1 MRYSVRS
8 LARPLLENA
17 DKKLI
22 KSKGEVNRLKILV
35 CVKQVPDTTEI
46 KIDPVTNTL
55 IRNGVP
61 SIVNPFDKNA
71 LEAAL
76 QLKDKYGAEVTVLSM
91 GPGQAAEAL
100 RECYA
105 MGADNMV
112 LVSDRAFGGADT
124 LATSYTLSA
133 AIRALGEFDLILCG
147 KQAIDGDTA
156 QVGPEIAEHLGIP
169 QVTYAADIELN
180 DTTLTVTKEQEDCYE
195 KIEVKLPALLTAV
208 KSLNEPRYPN
218 IRRKMQA
225 NRMEVRTLTA
235 ADLPELDPAR
245 LGLKGSP
252 TKVKK
257 TFVPPVHSTGVR
269 VEGKDAGEQ
278 VGNLLKL
285 LSEAK
290 ITF

>member
-124 LATSYTLSA
+124 LATSCYPR
-133 AIRALGEFDLILCG
+133 IR
-147 KQAIDGDTA
+147 
-156 QVGPEIAEHLGIP
+156 
-169 QVTYAADIELN
+169 
-180 DTTLTVTKEQEDCYE
+180 
-195 KIEVKLPALLTAV
+195 
-208 KSLNEPRYPN
+208 
-218 IRRKMQA
+218 
-225 NRMEVRTLTA
+225 
-235 ADLPELDPAR
+235 
-245 LGLKGSP
+245 
-252 TKVKK
+252 
-257 TFVPPVHSTGVR
+257 
-269 VEGKDAGEQ
+269 
-278 VGNLLKL
+278 
-285 LSEAK
+285 
-290 ITF
+290 